1 MGFFILCGI
10 YYSMK
15 IIITESQYKILS
27 EQKSNV
33 YTDQVQYEKALK
45 KYNDVMYGYKEM
57 LKAYEFFKNAN
68 NKIPVAT
75 SKTPFI
81 VKQGSI
87 CGHSF
92 GYCESNYIVD
102 YERKMSNRNSDMYKI
117 TKMMEHYKSPKEY
130 DVTFS
135 FVGQDSMGNDFKFYQ
150 VKEISKGESCNYGNR
165 GGICIRIYKKP
176 TLKKPIYKP
185 VTTTTPDIKPK
196 SIVDKKEQKI
206 QYEEMKSNSS
216 FAPWLPTG
224 TPIVKVGTYYLTY
237 PEFED
242 YKKKNSS
249 KLFIKK

>member
-1 MGFFILCGI
+1 
-10 YYSMK
+10 MK
-15 IIITESQYKILS
+15 IIITESQYSLLVEEKP
-27 EQKSNV
+27 NV
-33 YTDQVQYEKALK
+33 YTDQTQYEKALK
-45 KYNDVMYGYKEM
+45 KYNNVMNGYKEM
-57 LKAYEFFKNAN
+57 MKAYEFFKNAN

-81 VKQGSI
+81 VKQGSF
-87 CGHSF
+87 CQHSF
-92 GYCESNYIVD
+92 SSCELNYIVD

-117 TKMMEHYKSPKEY
+117 TKMMESYKIPKEY

-135 FVGQDSMGNDFKFYQ
+135 VVSDDNKGNRFNFYQ
-150 VKEISKGESCNYGNR
+150 VKEVSKGESCDFGTK
-165 GGICIRIYKKP
+165 GGICIRVYKKP
-176 TLKKPIYKP
+176 KLQKPIYKP
-185 VTTTTPDIKPK
+185 VTTTTSDIKPN
-196 SIVDKKEQKI
+196 SVVDKKEQKV